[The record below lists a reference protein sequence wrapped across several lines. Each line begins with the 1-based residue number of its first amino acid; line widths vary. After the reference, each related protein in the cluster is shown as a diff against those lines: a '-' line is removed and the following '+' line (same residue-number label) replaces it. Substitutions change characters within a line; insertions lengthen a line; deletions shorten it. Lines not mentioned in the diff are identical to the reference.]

1 MKSKIF
7 FTLFLGTLILAGCA
21 ENEIIDT
28 NRPEY
33 VLQEKT
39 FTLTATM
46 PGDGPDTRI
55 ALTSGP
61 GNYPAVA
68 LRWEE
73 GDQIEL
79 CLVQAGKKVKQ
90 TVTVKNISQPDGKTA
105 EFEVT
110 VPPDFTGPTFDV
122 YGIYGGGGLNDTN
135 PALANISPADIPDNS
150 PVALTGENS
159 LQSKKMVALTF
170 SQTGVSTASPDVD
183 ASFAHLG
190 SMICLRLKNTGNES
204 LNTEG
209 KVFVLSS
216 SNSSQ
221 WQVYGNYSF
230 DITAGA
236 NFTTGETD
244 AQFASEQAIASGQ
257 TVELWTWIV
266 PTGNNTGSLDFW
278 MYDAANSAYKR
289 SNNFL
294 PGRDNLQAGRT
305 YYINAEWN
313 GSEFTF
319 PGGIQKPNTYTIT
332 FEEEYYTPFIEFTL
346 ANGTATQSVVI
357 PGWAGGPNAHPYPW
371 VDPVTRLTTL
381 QPTLSWGS
389 GYPWIL
395 SPYNSKNNTA
405 FGDYLHDLYV
415 YHPTHDDATAGGGN
429 NGSNH
434 FITTFGYQETGN
446 PYMPD
451 DGRPIFSFED
461 GTARTIESCY
471 VNSTCYFLNVAA
483 NGNSLSPALGEG
495 EDVILH
501 ATGYD
506 ADDNETGTVTM
517 TFATKDKLITRWTKW
532 NLSALGKV
540 VTLKINMTGGTDNG
554 YGFSLPAYYA
564 IDDITVNL
572 E

>member
-1 MKSKIF
+1 MKQKIF
-7 FTLFLGTLILAGCA
+7 FALFLGALILAGCA

-28 NRPEY
+28 NRSAD
-33 VLQEKT
+33 VLQGKT

-55 ALTSGP
+55 ALTPGQ
-61 GNYPAVA
+61 GNYPAVT

-73 GDQIEL
+73 GDRIEL

-110 VPPDFTGPTFDV
+110 VPSDFTASTFDV
-122 YGIYGGGGLNDTN
+122 YGIYGGGGLSDAN
-135 PALANISPADIPDNS
+135 PAQANISPANITDNP

-170 SQTGVSTASPDVD
+170 SQTGVSTASPDVN

-190 SMICLRLKNTGNES
+190 SMICLRLKNTGSEL

-236 NFTTGETD
+236 NFTAGETD
-244 AQFASEQAIASGQ
+244 ARFASEQAIASGQ
-257 TVELWTWIV
+257 TAELWTWIV

-332 FEEEYYTPFIEFTL
+332 FEESYYRPFIDYTL
-346 ANGTATQSVVI
+346 EKGKYTMALGLS
-357 PGWAGGPNAHPYPW
+357 GWSGSSTDHPYPW
-371 VDPVTRLTTL
+371 VDPVTQLTTL
-381 QPTLSWGS
+381 QPATPWGT

-429 NGSNH
+429 SGSNG
-434 FITTFGYQETGN
+434 FITTYGYAEEAHPEYG
-446 PYMPD
+446 

>member
-1 MKSKIF
+1 MKQKIF
-7 FTLFLGTLILAGCA
+7 FALFLGALILAGCA

-28 NRPEY
+28 NRSAD
-33 VLQEKT
+33 VLQGKT

-55 ALTSGP
+55 ALTPGQ
-61 GNYPAVA
+61 GNYPAVT

-73 GDQIEL
+73 GDRIEL

-110 VPPDFTGPTFDV
+110 VPSDFTGSTFDV
-122 YGIYGGGGLNDTN
+122 YGIYGGGGLSDAN
-135 PALANISPADIPDNS
+135 PAQANISPANITDNS

-170 SQTGVSTASPDVD
+170 SQTGVSTASPDVN

-190 SMICLRLKNTGNES
+190 SMICLRLKNTGSEL

-236 NFTTGETD
+236 NFTAGETD
-244 AQFASEQAIASGQ
+244 ARFASEQAIASGQ
-257 TVELWTWIV
+257 TAELWTWIV

-332 FEEEYYTPFIEFTL
+332 FEESYYRPFIDYTL
-346 ANGTATQSVVI
+346 EKGKYTMALGLS
-357 PGWAGGPNAHPYPW
+357 GWSGSSTDHPYPW
-371 VDPVTRLTTL
+371 VDPVTQLTTL
-381 QPTLSWGS
+381 QPATPWGT

-429 NGSNH
+429 SGSNG
-434 FITTFGYQETGN
+434 FITTYGYAEEAHPEYG
-446 PYMPD
+446 